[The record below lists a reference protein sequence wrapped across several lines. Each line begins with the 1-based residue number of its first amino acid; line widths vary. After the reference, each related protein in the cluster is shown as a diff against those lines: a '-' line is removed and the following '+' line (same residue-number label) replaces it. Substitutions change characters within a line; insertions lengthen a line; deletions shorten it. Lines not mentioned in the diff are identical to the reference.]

1 MREFNMN
8 LFVVSLYFIV
18 VSLFGASMQA
28 TDIRIPPTIVQGPKL
43 HQIYRSDADVDMTC
57 VATSSLRVEY
67 SWIRNGALL
76 NMNSQNIQPARDGT
90 GSFTISPAV
99 STDAGFYQCYASNQY
114 GTAVSNT
121 SHLQRA
127 ILDKEGGHA
136 DIRVLTADEGQPFH
150 IPVNLPKCFP
160 SPSFSWEIGKV
171 VDDQPRVLSTSNRVQ
186 IRENGELHF
195 AYVQLDDATP
205 DDLVYKCTVNN
216 PYMDVKQGSS
226 YTKVTVR
233 PRKSEQFRPT
243 KAFVSSTPT
252 VAVVG
257 RNVTLRCFFY
267 GNPAPTIQ
275 FTRRDRSLPLNRIT
289 ISKQDTELLI
299 RDVQPEDEGDY
310 VCRASNIV
318 DSAEE
323 IIQIDVQ
330 AAPVFRRW
338 ADRPHDVNVTNGD
351 TVVFMCN
358 AEAEPAANILWM
370 KNGKPL
376 DDKNLPAKFEL
387 SDNKRKLTIS
397 DVCKDC
403 EDGSSDL
410 QVIQCNAS
418 NVHGY
423 AFSDGYVN
431 VLLRTKIDE
440 KPQSVHLEY
449 DQTSATFRCSATSD
463 DSTPVKIDWYYRDN
477 DGYETV
483 VRNVTDRIAI
493 LNDGQVLT
501 LSVPENTTGAWA
513 KLRGMYRCRAS
524 NGYSTDGVLASL
536 KVDDPPTTVTEVIPP
551 PVEQLA
557 EAGIGDLWWIFV
569 LIAIILLIIILLIC
583 CCICLQRRKGD
594 TYKVDEKE
602 RKNGNDPEK
611 EIADSGFHDYRRPDS
626 EPLKGS
632 RASLV
637 SSSKL
642 SEDDDASSLNE
653 YGDIDAGKFT
663 EDGSFIGDY
672 GTEQRTR
679 TRGRANDSVA

>member
-1 MREFNMN
+1 MMFA
-8 LFVVSLYFIV
+8 VSVIIGVYISAALAADSRMPPSIV
-18 VSLFGASMQA
+18 KGSVAE
-28 TDIRIPPTIVQGPKL
+28 K
-43 HQIYRSDADVDMTC
+43 IYRQDD
-57 VATSSLRVEY
+57 E
-67 SWIRNGALL
+67 
-76 NMNSQNIQPARDGT
+76 IQLDCSAT
-90 GSFTISPAV
+90 GSPKPTYEWHKNGIPLQPSSNVQHVGDGSIMIRPLT
-99 STDAGFYQCYASNQY
+99 SLDEGFYQCRALNMW
-114 GTAVSNT
+114 GTALSNVT
-121 SHLQRA
+121 YLQRA
-127 ILDKEGGHA
+127 
-136 DIRVLTADEGQPFH
+136 VLQPYGQPVIEEKKGLFEGQPFVLPYVATKCVPRPAFTWGIARDIVDNSQSTIVPDRRLQVDEDGNLH
-150 IPVNLPKCFP
+150 FSYLTMADMQDGKLYKCNVYNPHLDLTTGGSYARLEIKGTGGVKPFGPVYAFSTP
-160 SPSFSWEIGKV
+160 SPVIALE
-171 VDDQPRVLSTSNRVQ
+171 
-186 IRENGELHF
+186 
-195 AYVQLDDATP
+195 
-205 DDLVYKCTVNN
+205 
-216 PYMDVKQGSS
+216 
-226 YTKVTVR
+226 
-233 PRKSEQFRPT
+233 
-243 KAFVSSTPT
+243 
-252 VAVVG
+252 G
-257 RNVTLRCFFY
+257 RNITLRCFFSGY
-267 GNPAPTIQ
+267 PEPSLTWLKVGG
-275 FTRRDRSLPLNRIT
+275 SLPIGRYTILNYN
-289 ISKQDTELLI
+289 TELTI
-299 RDVQPEDEGDY
+299 RNVQPSDEGDY
-310 VCRASNIV
+310 LCRAANSNGIQ
-318 DSAEE
+318 EHT
-323 IIQIDVQ
+323 IQIDVQ
-330 AAPVFRRW
+330 ASPVFK
-338 ADRPHDVNVTNGD
+338 DFSNRPHNINVTEGD
-351 TVVFMCN
+351 RVTINCSAAAEPPAATVV
-358 AEAEPAANILWM
+358 WM
-370 KNGKPL
+370 KNGIPL
-376 DDKNLPAKFEL
+376 DPLRLPPRMRLSRSGLQLTL
-387 SDNKRKLTIS
+387 SDI
-397 DVCKDC
+397 CKDC
-403 EDGSSDL
+403 DDGTSDL

-463 DSTPVKIDWYYRDN
+463 DSTPVKIDWYYQDN

-611 EIADSGFHDYRRPDS
+611 ELADSGFHDYRRPDS